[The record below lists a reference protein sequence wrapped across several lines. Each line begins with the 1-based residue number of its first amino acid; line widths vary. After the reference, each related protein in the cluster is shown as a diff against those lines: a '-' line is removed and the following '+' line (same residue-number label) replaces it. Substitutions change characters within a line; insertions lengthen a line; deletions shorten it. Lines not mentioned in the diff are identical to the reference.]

1 VADRLSIEDLLAR
14 VPLFQGCE
22 TPQLRQIEQLMTTI
36 TASPGRTLTTEGEPG
51 SEFIIVLEGEVE
63 VRHGDRVIATRGP
76 GEFFGEIALLDNR
89 PRTATVV
96 AKTPVTLEVL
106 NRAEFGSLL
115 AEFPD
120 LAAQIMATMAQR
132 LAELDTDE

>member
-1 VADRLSIEDLLAR
+1 MADRLSVEDLLAR
-14 VPLFQGCE
+14 VPLFRDCE
-22 TPQLRQIEQLMTTI
+22 TPQLRQIEHLMTTI
-36 TASPGRTLTTEGEPG
+36 TAPAGRVLTTEGEPG
-51 SEFIIVLEGEVE
+51 REFIIVLEGEVE
-63 VRHGDRVIATRGP
+63 VRHGDHVIATRGP
-76 GEFFGEIALLDNR
+76 GEFFGEIALLDDR

-96 AKTPVTLEVL
+96 AKTPVTMEVL

-132 LAELDTDE
+132 LAELEADE

>member
-1 VADRLSIEDLLAR
+1 VADRLTVEDLLAR
-14 VPLFQGCE
+14 VPLFRDCD
-22 TPQLRQIEQLMTTI
+22 TRHLRKIEHLMTTL
-36 TASPGRTLTTEGEPG
+36 AAPAGKVLTTEGEPG
-51 SEFIIVLEGEVE
+51 QEFIIVLEGEVE
-63 VRHGDRVIATRGP
+63 VRHGDHVIATRGP
-76 GEFFGEIALLDNR
+76 GEYFGEIALLDNR

-96 AKTPVTLEVL
+96 AKTPVTIEVL

-132 LAELDTDE
+132 LQELEAEG

>member
-1 VADRLSIEDLLAR
+1 VADRLTVEDLLAR
-14 VPLFQGCE
+14 VPLFKGCD
-22 TPQLRQIEQLMTTI
+22 TPQLRKIEHLMTTL
-36 TASPGRTLTTEGEPG
+36 SEPEGMVLTTEGAPG
-51 SEFIIVLEGEVE
+51 REFFIVLEGEVE
-63 VRHGDRVIATRGP
+63 VRQGDRVIGTRGP

-96 AKTPVTLEVL
+96 TKTPVTIEVL

-120 LAAQIMATMAQR
+120 LAAQIMAAMAER
-132 LAELDTDE
+132 LHELGEGG

>member
-1 VADRLSIEDLLAR
+1 VADRLSVEDLLAR
-14 VPLFQGCE
+14 VPLFRGCE
-22 TPQLRQIEQLMTTI
+22 MPQLRQIEHLMTTI
-36 TASPGRTLTTEGEPG
+36 TAPAGRVLTTEGEPG
-51 SEFIIVLEGEVE
+51 REFIIVLEGEVE
-63 VRHGDRVIATRGP
+63 VRHGDHVIATRGP
-76 GEFFGEIALLDNR
+76 GEFFGEIALLDDR

-96 AKTPVTLEVL
+96 AKTPVTMEVL

-132 LAELDTDE
+132 LAELEADE